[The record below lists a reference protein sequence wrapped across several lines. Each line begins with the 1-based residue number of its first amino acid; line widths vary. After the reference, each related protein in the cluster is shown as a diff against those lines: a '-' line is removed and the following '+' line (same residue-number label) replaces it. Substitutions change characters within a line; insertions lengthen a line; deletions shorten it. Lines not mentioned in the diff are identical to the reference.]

1 MKRFSKSSHQK
12 PRFSAVLF
20 AAMTDILDS
29 IPTRYR
35 MTAAA
40 WLAGEDLRTIMS
52 NGTLYRHAKIL
63 REYGLDITEPCN
75 VTKFPT
81 KVHVV
86 ELKPV
91 FSS

>member
-1 MKRFSKSSHQK
+1 
-12 PRFSAVLF
+12 
-20 AAMTDILDS
+20 MTV
-29 IPTRYR
+29 
-35 MTAAA
+35 AA
-40 WLAGEDLRTIMS
+40 WLAGKDLRTIMS

-75 VTKFPT
+75 VTKFLT

-91 FSS
+91 SPPDCYRLNDEFNNP